1 MDKMK
6 TLMKPY
12 LIGGAVGGLAL
23 LGILVLT
30 GMMHSPSAADVKAI
44 ETQNTALKTKI
55 DALEA
60 EMSRNGLAPS
70 KGDDG
75 MPKTRPTANEGDEK
89 KRDRFGRPDA
99 LSFHCPPVIA
109 QVPFGAKHA
118 MGDCCR
124 EFGETARAS
133 YDGVLFGEP
142 GQKLHVASVAGF
154 PQFHLHLIT
163 EAEKGGK
170 IVVTKDEV
178 VPSNAQGILEIPLAT
193 DLPSKVVVVMPP
205 ATIDYPGGTVVMLPY
220 TATIKILPASS
231 MQAVLS
237 AQDFVTAIAPG
248 QGQTPELFASV
259 TPRSDREFVFGAYS
273 IGGKH
278 AVANGLYVCS
288 GERYVLQP
296 TFRFMV
302 ASGSDVAS
310 VTNKVEILG
319 YPDNVSFQAAGSFLF
334 DLEEQGAVL
343 AKLPCPERPLVS
355 IPPGHEALPHADVA
369 ATFYGLRANAKY
381 RLVQGVGQTRGAEL
395 RLSSSLDEFAGDRQA
410 VTQRIEADKSA
421 GDVVP
426 GIASYMIRVHRVWNM
441 TGGCI
446 GCRVTCALSP
456 GGPAHQHEPFIGAH
470 VMIHM
475 KVIRLGGMR
484 PAAAPNTFA
493 PLLAGMLAD
502 DAVRAALGMPKY
514 EAAPGGEGG
523 GGLGNNQK
531 FNTNI
536 YVNSGGGGIGPD
548 SGAGGGASNSGKS
561 DFYLSSNGVVTPW
574 SSPWSEINRQL
585 NQQSMDQIRN
595 GETGRTLPGI
605 GWQSHFNAPRPE
617 GAH

>member
-6 TLMKPY
+6 PY
-12 LIGGAVGGLAL
+12 VMGGAVGGLAL
-23 LGILVLT
+23 LGVMVLT
-30 GMMHSPSAADVKAI
+30 AMMHTPSASDVKAI
-44 ETQNTALKTKI
+44 ETQNVALKAKI
-55 DALEA
+55 EALVN
-60 EMSRNGLAPS
+60 EMARYASGQA
-70 KGDDG
+70 KGDE
-75 MPKTRPTANEGDEK
+75 PPSTRPTANEGDEK
-89 KRDRFGRPDA
+89 NRQAKTARPDA
-99 LSFHCPPVIA
+99 LTFHAPPVIA
-109 QVPFGAKHA
+109 QIPFGAKHA
-118 MGDCCR
+118 LGDCCR

-163 EAEKGGK
+163 EAEKAGK
-170 IVVTKDEV
+170 MIVTKDEI

-220 TATIKILPASS
+220 TATMRILPAST

-237 AQDFVTAIAPG
+237 TQDFVTAIAPG
-248 QGQTPELFASV
+248 EGSTPELFAAV

-273 IGGKH
+273 VGGKH
-278 AVANGLYVCS
+278 PVAKGIYVCS

-302 ASGSDVAS
+302 ASGSDAGS
-310 VTNKVEILG
+310 VTNKVEIVA

-334 DLEEQGAVL
+334 DLEEEGKIL
-343 AKLPCPERPLVS
+343 AKLPCPERPLIS
-355 IPPGHEALPHADVA
+355 IPPGHEALPHADVTA
-369 ATFYGLRANAKY
+369 SFYGLRANAKY

-395 RLSSSLDEFAGDRQA
+395 RFSSTVDEFTGDYQA
-410 VTQRIEADKSA
+410 VTKRIEADKSG

-426 GIASYMIRVHRVWNM
+426 GIASYMLRINRAWSM
-441 TGGCI
+441 TGGCT
-446 GCRVTCALSP
+446 GCRFTAALP
-456 GGPAHQHEPFIGAH
+456 PAAGPAHQHEPFIGAH

-475 KVIRLGGMR
+475 KVVRLGDMR
-484 PAAAPNTFA
+484 QAAAPNTFS

-502 DAVRAALGMPKY
+502 DAVRAAMGMPKY
-514 EAAPGGEGG
+514 EAAPGGADG

-531 FNTNI
+531 FNTQI
-536 YVNSGGGGIGPD
+536 YVNSGGGGGGGIGTD
-548 SGAGGGASNSGKS
+548 SASGAGGSSRN
-561 DFYLSSNGVVTPW
+561 DFYLPSNGAIVPY

-585 NQQSMDQIRN
+585 NQQSMDQVRN
-595 GETGRTLPGI
+595 GVTRGNPPAL